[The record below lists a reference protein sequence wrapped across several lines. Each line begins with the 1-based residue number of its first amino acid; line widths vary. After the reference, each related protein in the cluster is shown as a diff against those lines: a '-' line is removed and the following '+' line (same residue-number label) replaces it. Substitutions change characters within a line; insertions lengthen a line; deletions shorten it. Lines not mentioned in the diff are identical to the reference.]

1 MSTPQ
6 APRGRGLRWPIAM
19 SLILAATVGVNL
31 WVMHLARSDPSF
43 AVEPDYYARAVR
55 WDDELAQRRRNE
67 ALGWQLAP
75 SVARVAGDS
84 TLLRVRLADAAGRPL
99 GDAAVAVEAFAVARS
114 ARVERA
120 TLAQAA
126 GEAPGAYDGRLR
138 MAQSGLWELRVVATR
153 GGERFTAVRRV
164 EAPP

>member
-1 MSTPQ
+1 
-6 APRGRGLRWPIAM
+6 M
-19 SLILAATVGVNL
+19 SLSLAETVGVNV

-43 AVEPDYYARAVR
+43 AVEADYYARAVH

-67 ALGWQLAP
+67 ALGWQAAP
-75 SVARVAGDS
+75 SLARDAGES
-84 TLLRVRLADAAGRPL
+84 TLLRVRLTDAAGRPL

-120 TLAQAA
+120 TLAPAP

-138 MAQSGLWELRVVATR
+138 MAQPGLWELRVVATR
-153 GGERFTAVRRV
+153 NGERFTAVRRV
-164 EAPP
+164 EAPR